1 MAAKY
6 SLGTQVTIKVND
18 MPYLGTILTY
28 DENVD
33 PIMYTLSV
41 AGRGDTVCIDE
52 DTLEDLNEDDDVND
66 V

>member
-6 SLGTQVTIKVND
+6 TLGTSVTVKVDD

-28 DENVD
+28 DEDAD

-41 AGRGDTVCIDE
+41 AGRGDTVCVDE
-52 DTLEDLNEDDDVND
+52 DTLEDLNEDND
-66 V
+66 VDDA